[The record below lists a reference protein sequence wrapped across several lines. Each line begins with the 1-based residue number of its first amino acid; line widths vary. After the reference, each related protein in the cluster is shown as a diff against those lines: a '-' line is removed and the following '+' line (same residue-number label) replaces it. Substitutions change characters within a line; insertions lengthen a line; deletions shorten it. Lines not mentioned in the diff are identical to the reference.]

1 MTTLRRVSATAAH
14 FADNFALTSKLTSTL
29 DYSPHFLKY
38 PSDSRILDP
47 KITDDSFSS
56 ASFAADETDAAA
68 LSKLINRS
76 NVAAAAAAAS
86 SSSSLS
92 SASHPQSYA
101 DQADQVN
108 ASSRT
113 RKDSVDSGISQETVG
128 GSSRQSQQQQQQQ
141 PETVVKQQQQEHPK
155 STKEKRTVT
164 KTTTKISF
172 SESKVRI
179 TEKVRRRSSAQAEEG
194 TAVAPSSIKT
204 VPEIKV
210 TSPRGEE
217 VVEDQL
223 LTAPPT
229 SPSDVRTPSLKEMMS
244 ENGKQFQE
252 HMDKMRKKLEDD
264 LHRYKS
270 QLESSL

>member
-1 MTTLRRVSATAAH
+1 MTTLRRVSDAAH

-56 ASFAADETDAAA
+56 TSFAADETDAAA

-108 ASSRT
+108 ASSRN

-128 GSSRQSQQQQQQQ
+128 GSSRQSQQQQ

-217 VVEDQL
+217 VMEDQL